1 MKILRTSR
9 HHSCLICG
17 TEKSKCGWKADD
29 PNFLFCMSI
38 HDAINAPPGWKF
50 IGDTANGQWGMF
62 VPDTEREY
70 SEEERAAYKQRQ
82 QQLKLNQRSSYAK
95 SLSEAERHHQH
106 GKLIENLTLHPHHR
120 DDLIRRGLSEELIR
134 VGKFRSID
142 KFQKLDFEVS
152 HNLAGVNISG
162 WSLTNNVIG
171 YIVPVWNEHSQF
183 IGYQI
188 RNDNNADDAPK
199 YLWATSKP
207 NLRRRKGASSHLPN
221 GELPLTFC
229 IPSGFGIETNPSK
242 KLSGCINLSE
252 GMLKAWII
260 AQLRELLVIG
270 AAAGNFAASPETF
283 KRYLE
288 AASTM
293 LDGTKQV
300 VLWADAGA
308 IANKD
313 VMLQYRRTYYLL
325 KKWGYTLQIAWWG
338 QIDKNCKDGDEY
350 LDEYELLTWA
360 QFEGMSHHPNRF
372 WESVKQELGKI
383 KKCLRRTPPTPTF
396 SPELP
401 QKQNKLE
408 YVPGYL
414 PTYDE
419 YVKMGCP
426 KITYKN
432 DERVSIW
439 KEAILKG
446 WLHILDS
453 SGTGLG
459 KSHTVGTLTADYMG
473 VKQLMYLA
481 SDHRNPTTITIEK
494 NFVDVPP
501 RHAGLFEDRTRF
513 TPDGKPFLVHSS
525 GKGEQKPAIPSNCAR
540 SHVFLKTTA
549 KNLNLESSNNI
560 ICQGCN
566 LFPLCQGGTD
576 VPDSGFLSQ
585 RNEALRHPEVR
596 LHPNSM
602 PPSSA
607 HDYLNTCL
615 IWDEASQ
622 LLNVKKKIEVRMPDF
637 LQTVGQTSAMH
648 LGFGDYPGN
657 LPLTFVYKVLYKL
670 FNTKRKSSTSRRSST
685 CDLRL
690 ATCDLSLGRYGL
702 DDKAISEMLGK
713 APDNIG
719 ESIEELLKD
728 LVPDLD
734 FLHELSDTIDT
745 SKLSKADRKG
755 TGRFNNLLREEHNK
769 EAEKKLE
776 SLPLNWL
783 VPMLEVWAGWV
794 PGCFSYNNGVFTIY
808 QLDDRHRDAARSA
821 AANIFLDAT
830 TSIDNFSLK
839 LGVPKQQVLHIET
852 ETPDYSNVEIRHILD
867 MGNLGKDRRPSQ
879 QMRVDL
885 IREKIVDFEVAKG
898 NLADSVKVIERKA
911 FAREGDGYHFRDSRG
926 INRFS
931 NAKAL
936 ISIGVPCANI
946 GDMSAEYSLLMK
958 DKRMRAKLSANS
970 ARFMLNLV
978 CHLPTDD
985 VVSLIPECGYTVQDF
1000 IDSSTRAEILQ
1011 EIGRLRSHLRM
1022 DESLTFYFVGDYDL
1036 SPVLA
1041 ELPGVK
1047 YTRQDAIE
1055 VSPMCSAG
1063 KERTKLMVLNAVG
1076 NLISR
1081 GVIKPKQEDVVAELE
1096 AHSPLGSVTQ
1106 GYVSQLMKDLG
1117 GWRAAKNL
1125 IRNTLDAVALEG
1137 KRPRTENSFEDEE
1150 WIISTYLPLIASIAI
1165 TDPVEAVKELVDIA
1179 LVHGWN
1185 KFKEFVSQI
1194 EHGLQQQLVE
1204 LVLEIYALVD
1214 MASLEELAID
1224 GGEGFP

>member
-9 HHSCLICG
+9 HHGCLICG

-38 HDAINAPPGWKF
+38 HDAINGPPGWKF
-50 IGDTANGQWGMF
+50 IGDTDNGQWGMF

-82 QQLKLNQRSSYAK
+82 QQLKLNQRSSHAK

-106 GKLIENLTLHPHHR
+106 TKLIDQLSLHPHHR
-120 DDLIRRGLSEELIR
+120 LDLIRRGLSEELIR

-162 WSLTNNVIG
+162 WSLTNNSAG
-171 YIVPVWNEHSQF
+171 YIVPIWNEHSQI

-188 RNDNNADDAPK
+188 RNDANSDDVPK
-199 YLWATSKP
+199 YLWANSKP
-207 NLRRRKGASSHLPN
+207 NLRRRKGASSHLQN

-229 IPSGFGIETNPSK
+229 VPAGFTLETNPISK
-242 KLSGCINLSE
+242 KLSSCINLSE
-252 GMLKAWII
+252 GMLKAYIL

-270 AAAGNFAASPETF
+270 AAGGNFTASPETL

-300 VLWADAGA
+300 VLWADAAA
-308 IANKD
+308 IANRQI
-313 VMLQYRRTYYLL
+313 MLQYRRTYQLL
-325 KKWGYTLQIAWWG
+325 KSWGYTLQIAWWG

-350 LDEYELLTWA
+350 LGEYELLTWA
-360 QFEGMSHHPNRF
+360 QFEGMSRHPNRF
-372 WESVKQELGKI
+372 WDSVKQELGKI

-401 QKQNKLE
+401 KKQNKLE
-408 YVPGYL
+408 YVPGFL
-414 PTYDE
+414 PSYGE
-419 YVKMGCP
+419 YVEMGCP

-439 KEAILKG
+439 KEAVSKG
-446 WLHILDS
+446 WSYTLDGS
-453 SGTGLG
+453 VPGVG
-459 KSHTVGTLTADYMG
+459 KSHTAGTLTAALMG
-473 VKQLMYLA
+473 MWQLMYLA
-481 SDHRNPTTITIEK
+481 ADHRNPTTSTIEN

-501 RHAGLFEDRTRF
+501 RFYQMVLDKTRL
-513 TPDGKPFLVHSS
+513 TPNNKPFRVHPT
-525 GKGEQKPAIPSNCAR
+525 GNINKDDIVKGNCAR
-540 SHVFLKTTA
+540 ADVFA
-549 KNLNLESSNNI
+549 EARRKNLDLESSQNV
-560 ICQGCN
+560 ICQGC
-566 LFPLCQGGTD
+566 LLRKLCTGG
-576 VPDSGFLSQ
+576 VGASGDYYGYLSE
-585 RNEALRHPEVR
+585 RVEALKHPQVR
-596 LHPNSM
+596 LHPDSTPLPENYNYSQVGG
-602 PPSSA
+602 
-607 HDYLNTCL
+607 
-615 IWDEASQ
+615 IWDEVSK
-622 LLNVKKKIEVRMPDF
+622 LMRSTKKIEVRMSDF
-637 LQTVGQTSAMH
+637 LQTAGQHSVTHS
-648 LGFGDYPGN
+648 GFGNYPSN
-657 LPLTFVYKVLYKL
+657 SPLTVVYNVLQEL
-670 FNTKRKSSTSRRSST
+670 FNLKQS
-685 CDLRL
+685 DLP
-690 ATCDLSLGRYGL
+690 RYGL
-702 DDKAISEMLGK
+702 SDNDILSKLGF
-713 APDNIG
+713 APDTVAEVIG
-719 ESIEELLKD
+719 EIVENLS
-728 LVPDLD
+728 PDLD
-734 FLHELSDTIDT
+734 FLTESSDTIDT
-745 SKLSKADRKG
+745 SELSHSDKKVTGKLNK
-755 TGRFNNLLREEHNK
+755 LLRNEHNQ
-769 EAEKKLE
+769 ETQKKLK

-783 VPMLEVWAGWV
+783 VPMLEIWGGYV
-794 PGCFSYNNGVFTIY
+794 PGCFTYKNGVFTIH
-808 QLDDRHRDAARSA
+808 QFDSRHRDLARA
-821 AANIFLDAT
+821 FAFNIFLDGT
-830 TSIDNFSLK
+830 ISVDTLSLI
-839 LGVPKQQVLHIET
+839 LGVPKEHILHIET
-852 ETPDYSNVEIRHILD
+852 ETPDYSNLEIKHILD
-867 MGNLGKDRRPSQ
+867 MGNLGRDRRDSQ
-879 QMRVDL
+879 QVRVDIL
-885 IREKIVDFEVAKG
+885 REKIVEFEVAKG

-958 DKRMRAKLSANS
+958 DKRMRSKLSANS
-970 ARFMLNLV
+970 ALFMLNLV
-978 CHLPTDD
+978 YHLPTVD

-1000 IDSSTRAEILQ
+1000 IDSSTIAEILQ
-1011 EIGRLRSHLRM
+1011 EIGRLRSHLRP

-1047 YTRQDAIE
+1047 YTLTEAIE
-1055 VSPMCSAG
+1055 VSPMCAAG
-1063 KERTKLMVLNAVG
+1063 EERTTLMVMNAVG

-1081 GVIKPKQEDVVAELE
+1081 GVIAPKQREVKAELK
-1096 AHSPLGSVTQ
+1096 AHSPVGKVKQ
-1106 GYVSQLMKDLG
+1106 GRISQLMKHFG
-1117 GWRAAKNL
+1117 GWRAAVKL
-1125 IRNTLDAVALEG
+1125 IRNTLAAVTSRG
-1137 KRPRTENSFEDEE
+1137 YKPSTENSFYDEQ

-1179 LVHGWN
+1179 LVHGWA
-1185 KFKEFVSQI
+1185 KFKEFLAQI